1 MLTDAQ
7 TDVLVA
13 LNDLSEIHGRV
24 DLDPNEPLP
33 SVLADLGRPDAE
45 VLQAT
50 ADLHELTLIVGV
62 STAEC
67 AHPIV
72 VLGLTAR
79 GRQELPSG

>member
-1 MLTDAQ
+1 
-7 TDVLVA
+7 
-13 LNDLSEIHGRV
+13 
-24 DLDPNEPLP
+24 
-33 SVLADLGRPDAE
+33 

-62 STAEC
+62 STAEF
-67 AHPIV
+67 AHPVV